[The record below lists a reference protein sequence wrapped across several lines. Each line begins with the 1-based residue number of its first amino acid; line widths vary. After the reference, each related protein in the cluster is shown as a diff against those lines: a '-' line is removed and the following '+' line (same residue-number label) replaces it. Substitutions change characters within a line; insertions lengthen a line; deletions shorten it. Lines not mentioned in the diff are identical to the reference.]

1 MYVNSYDSHNL
12 FGGGGRYDNLGQS
25 LGLDEDLPALGFAID
40 SEKLL
45 SFSKILLPKI
55 KTKKIVILLD
65 DSKNLKQA
73 LEICFL
79 ERNKGNISYVETK
92 FNNQENLDNW
102 GKENKIHEIII
113 LNGEEIDRRKI

>member
-45 SFSKILLPKI
+45 SFSKIQLPKI
-55 KTKKIVILLD
+55 KTKKIVVLLD

-102 GKENKIHEIII
+102 GKENKIHEIIT
-113 LNGEEIDRRKI
+113 LNGEKIDRRKI